1 MAVDGLVEQ
10 VAHEWRRSCRGVGAG
25 GFSLEMTD
33 DAVDDFGVG
42 ENGDNLHFCAAFAKE
57 WIYLE
62 DFPDQS
68 CPGCFT
74 R

>member
-1 MAVDGLVEQ
+1 
-10 VAHEWRRSCRGVGAG
+10 VGAG

-42 ENGDNLHFCAAFAKE
+42 ENGDDLHFCAAFAKE

-68 CPGCFT
+68 CPGCST